1 MVRSADDK
9 SQATANIACISMLV
23 LPIFT
28 KIIIIHF
35 MDGIWRNVIITEKAA
50 GRRIDAY
57 LARRFSSYSRSQI
70 VRYIQ
75 EGRVLSETR
84 KLKASSILILGERLR
99 LYVPGLV
106 PTTPPPPLPEVLYE
120 DDRVIVANKP
130 SGMLVHPAGDKFVWA
145 LIGLFKSA
153 RPNHV
158 VDLVH
163 RIDRETSGA
172 LLLSKDKEANSFLKI
187 RLANR
192 ELQKRYHTIVH
203 GCPEW
208 EEKEVTA
215 PIGLSPSSGIRLRRA
230 VLDSGQ
236 HCHTTFRVVKR
247 MAKHSLIECHLHTG
261 RTHQIRVHMEFLG
274 YPLLGDKLYGQPD
287 ETFIDYL
294 DNGISERTCSA
305 VGFSRHC
312 LHSASIGFP
321 HPNGGYKR
329 VHCSLPE
336 DMEMIVDGAIP
347 TWVFNVQTEN

>member
-1 MVRSADDK
+1 MVRSIEDN

-35 MDGIWRNVIITEKAA
+35 MDGIWRNVIITERAA

-57 LARRFSSYSRSQI
+57 LAKRFSSYSRSQI

-75 EGRVLSETR
+75 EGRVLSEAR
-84 KLKASSILILGERLR
+84 KLKASSILMLGERLR

-106 PTTPPPPLPEVLYE
+106 PTTPPPSLPEVLYE

-192 ELQKRYHTIVH
+192 ELQKRYQTIVH
-203 GCPEW
+203 GCPDWDLREMN
-208 EEKEVTA
+208 A
-215 PIGLSPSSGIRLRRA
+215 PIGFSPSSKIRLRRA
-230 VLDSGQ
+230 VLESGQ
-236 HCHTTFRVVKR
+236 QCRTTFRVMKR
-247 MAKHSLIECHLHTG
+247 MNNHTLIECHLHTG
-261 RTHQIRVHMEFLG
+261 RTHQIRVHMEHLG
-274 YPLLGDKLYGQPD
+274 HPLLGDKLYGQPD
-287 ETFIDYL
+287 STFIDYL
-294 DNGISERTCSA
+294 DNGISEGLCTMI
-305 VGFSRHC
+305 GFSRHC
-312 LHSASIGFP
+312 LHSSTIGFP
-321 HPNGGYKR
+321 HPDDGYKR
-329 VHCSLPE
+329 VHCPLPL
-336 DMEMIVDGAIP
+336 DMQMIVDGARP
-347 TWVFNVQTEN
+347 EWVFEAQEEH